1 MNMQRFIR
9 TAVLWIGIVILMT
22 STALGSQ
29 ESWEEYLAQGKE
41 AAESG
46 QHPLA
51 IELFSKAI
59 ELNPDNPELYIRRGI
74 SYGLNKGDGTN
85 AIKVNPV
92 ENKALA
98 FADFQKACSLD
109 PGNKELEQAVAE
121 AQAFVSRFLENADA
135 MDSSAICD
143 KEELN
148 GSVKAPDPTEE
159 TPFDVP
165 VEYETSATTYDSEGR
180 VSRQEAYDSEG
191 RVVYRDVYVYGGQ
204 YQPGYDVVH
213 YWIYYDNN
221 HISRMEYASQNNTVN
236 GFYDHSPYPY
246 EWDEFEY
253 DSNGDLVKI
262 SFYNRMG
269 ALTRIDYY
277 ESGKLVK
284 REKISSDGVH
294 TVTEY

>member
-1 MNMQRFIR
+1 MQRFIR

-22 STALGSQ
+22 STALASPEG
-29 ESWEEYLAQGKE
+29 WEEYLAQGKE
-41 AAESG
+41 AAGNG

-85 AIKVNPV
+85 VIQIDPA
-92 ENKALA
+92 ENRALSS
-98 FADFQKACSLD
+98 ADFQKAYSLD
-109 PGNKELEQAVAE
+109 PGNKELEQAIAE
-121 AQAFVSRFLENADA
+121 AQEFVNQLLESTLAI
-135 MDSSAICD
+135 DSP
-143 KEELN
+143 EMTGTGELN
-148 GSVKAPDPTEE
+148 EPEKDPDLAEGTS
-159 TPFDVP
+159 FDVP

-221 HISRMEYASQNNTVN
+221 QISRMEYASQNNTVN
-236 GFYDHSPYPY
+236 GFYDNSPYPY

-253 DSNGDLVKI
+253 GSNGELARI
-262 SFYNRMG
+262 NFYNRMG

-277 ESGKLVK
+277 ESGKVVK

>member
-9 TAVLWIGIVILMT
+9 TVVLWIAIVILMT
-22 STALGSQ
+22 STALASPEG
-29 ESWEEYLAQGKE
+29 WEEYLARGKE
-41 AAESG
+41 AAENG

-85 AIKVNPV
+85 VIQIDPA
-92 ENKALA
+92 ENRALSS
-98 FADFQKACSLD
+98 ADFQKAYSLD
-109 PGNKELEQAVAE
+109 PGNKELEQAIAE
-121 AQAFVSRFLENADA
+121 AQEIVNQFLGTAE
-135 MDSSAICD
+135 SEIPSIG
-143 KEELN
+143 ELN
-148 GSVKAPDPTEE
+148 EHEKAPDLTEK
-159 TPFDVP
+159 TSFDVP
-165 VEYETSATTYDSEGR
+165 VEYEISATTYDSEGR

-221 HISRMEYASQNNTVN
+221 QISRMEYASQNNTMN
-236 GFYDHSPYPY
+236 GFYDHSTYPY

-294 TVTEY
+294 TVTEN